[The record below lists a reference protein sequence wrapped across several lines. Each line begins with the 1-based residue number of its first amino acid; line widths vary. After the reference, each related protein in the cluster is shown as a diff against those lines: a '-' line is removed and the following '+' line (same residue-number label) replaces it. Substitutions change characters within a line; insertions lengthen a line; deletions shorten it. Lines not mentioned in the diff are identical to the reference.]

1 MDLHEILEALDIAA
15 KKEEGYAVISK
26 NLAEDAR
33 DALQMLAA
41 GREKRTGDADSHNQR
56 PKSQDEIWSAVAT
69 PQVQAPLLGMT
80 GEGRREK
87 VGEAGVFRYDPNAY
101 AGALVALE
109 NLRKATERP
118 EDREAVR
125 LLLEAVAEKA
135 EREYP
140 DRFRRIG

>member
-1 MDLHEILEALDIAA
+1 MDLHEILEALDIAV
-15 KKEEGYAVISK
+15 KKTDGTAIIPRR
-26 NLAEDAR
+26 LAEDAR
-33 DALQMLAA
+33 DALQMMAA
-41 GREKRTGDADSHNQR
+41 GR
-56 PKSQDEIWSAVAT
+56 
-69 PQVQAPLLGMT
+69 
-80 GEGRREK
+80 GEPTQWEK

>member
-1 MDLHEILEALDIAA
+1 MDLHEILEALDTAA
-15 KKEEGYAVISK
+15 KEKDGTAIIPR

-33 DALQMLAA
+33 DAMQMLAA
-41 GREKRTGDADSHNQR
+41 GMDRRAAGR
-56 PKSQDEIWSAVAT
+56 
-69 PQVQAPLLGMT
+69 
-80 GEGRREK
+80 GEPTQWEK

-109 NLRKATERP
+109 DLRKATERP
-118 EDREAVR
+118 EEREAVR

>member
-1 MDLHEILEALDIAA
+1 MDLHEILEALDIAV
-15 KKEEGYAVISK
+15 KKTDGTAIIPR

-41 GREKRTGDADSHNQR
+41 GREKRTGDADSH
-56 PKSQDEIWSAVAT
+56 V
-69 PQVQAPLLGMT
+69 APLLGMT
-80 GEGRREK
+80 DGRRWEK

-118 EDREAVR
+118 EDRGAVR

>member
-1 MDLHEILEALDIAA
+1 MDLHEILEALDIAV
-15 KKEEGYAVISK
+15 KKTDGTAIIPRR
-26 NLAEDAR
+26 LAEDDR

-41 GREKRTGDADSHNQR
+41 GMEKRTGDADPHNQR
-56 PKSQDEIWSAVAT
+56 PKSQDEIWPAVAT
-69 PQVQAPLLGMT
+69 PQVQAPPLGMT
-80 GEGRREK
+80 DGRRWEK

-109 NLRKATERP
+109 DLRKATERP